1 MSFWACNRRKEAD
14 RTVVS
19 IDSYQEVPKDEESLL
34 KAATNQPVAVGICAG
49 QSLMFYAG
57 VADMCMQQAMDVR
70 TLVCSVCSG

>member
-19 IDSYQEVPKDEESLL
+19 IDSYQEVPNDEESLL

-57 VADMCMQQAMDVR
+57 AYGLGRSR
-70 TLVCSVCSG
+70 TVGSCFV